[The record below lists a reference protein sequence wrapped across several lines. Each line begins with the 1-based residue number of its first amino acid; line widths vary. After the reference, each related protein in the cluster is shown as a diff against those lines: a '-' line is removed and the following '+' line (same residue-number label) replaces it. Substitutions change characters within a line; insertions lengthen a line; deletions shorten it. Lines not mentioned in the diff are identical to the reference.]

1 MNNQQ
6 QRIYFINTTMDEVHN
21 LCNDLYEALIDEQF
35 NDVDMIASDIE
46 EILKYLKETFQNE
59 I

>member
-6 QRIYFINTTMDEVHN
+6 RRVYFINTTMDEVHN
-21 LCNDLYEALIDEQF
+21 LCDDLYEALIDEQF

-46 EILKYLKETFQNE
+46 EILKDLKETFQNE

>member
-6 QRIYFINTTMDEVHN
+6 RRVYFINTTMDEVHN
-21 LCNDLYEALIDEQF
+21 LCDDLYEALIDEQF

>member
-6 QRIYFINTTMDEVHN
+6 QRVYFINTTMDEVHN
-21 LCNDLYEALIDEQF
+21 LCDDLYEALIDEQF

>member
-1 MNNQQ
+1 
-6 QRIYFINTTMDEVHN
+6 MDEVHN
-21 LCNDLYEALIDEQF
+21 LCNDLYEALIDEEF

-46 EILKYLKETFQNE
+46 EILKDLKETFQNE

>member
-21 LCNDLYEALIDEQF
+21 LCDDLYEALIDEQF